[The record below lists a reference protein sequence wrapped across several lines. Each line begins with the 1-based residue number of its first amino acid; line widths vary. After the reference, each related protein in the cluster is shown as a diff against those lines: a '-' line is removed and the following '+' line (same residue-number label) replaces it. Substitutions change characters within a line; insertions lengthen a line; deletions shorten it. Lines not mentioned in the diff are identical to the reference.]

1 MFQLIFTEHRIY
13 LLYSLKIICM
23 ITCTCNH
30 ITIQSPMD
38 QDNPCLSHVVT
49 PLQPYHSNCRFTCH
63 PFSFYEEMN
72 IYKNNKLK
80 KKNFVFAEKTFDT
93 IFPANKLAHFTEQ
106 FLNFSPVFHTYL
118 RFHCRYHQYNQLQPL
133 NFVNLNVQNYTKYS
147 SNSK

>member
-13 LLYSLKIICM
+13 LLYSLKMICM

-63 PFSFYEEMN
+63 PFSFSEEFN

-80 KKNFVFAEKTFDT
+80 KKKFVFAEKTFDT
-93 IFPANKLAHFTEQ
+93 IFPANKLAHFTE
-106 FLNFSPVFHTYL
+106 
-118 RFHCRYHQYNQLQPL
+118 
-133 NFVNLNVQNYTKYS
+133 
-147 SNSK
+147 